1 MLLRVFVA
9 VDVTE
14 EVRARVLRIQRE
26 LALTGAYLKLVEP
39 ENLHFT
45 LRFMG
50 EIPRQSVDA
59 AIRELGKLSARRF
72 RIRIAGMGVFP
83 DLSRPRVVWLGVAEG
98 REAMAELAR
107 AVEEL
112 VGRYA
117 AHREDREFT
126 PHLTLARVK
135 GPGNLDKLVEFV
147 RRMANVEVGEME
159 VSEVK
164 LKQSTL
170 TPRGPIYRDLY
181 VVRLA

>member
-9 VDVTE
+9 VDISD
-14 EVRARVLRIQRE
+14 EVRQRVLRIQRE
-26 LALTGAYLKLVEP
+26 LAMTGADLKLVEP

-50 EIPRQSVDA
+50 EIPKPSVDA
-59 AIRELGKLSARRF
+59 AIRELSRLSAQRF
-72 RIRIAGMGVFP
+72 RIRISGMGAFP
-83 DLSRPRVVWLGVAEG
+83 DPARPRVVWLGVTEG
-98 REAMAELAR
+98 RDRMVELAR

-135 GPGNLDKLVEFV
+135 GPSNLDRLAEFIK
-147 RRMANVEVGEME
+147 RMSGVDVGEME
-159 VSEVK
+159 VREVK

-170 TPRGPIYRDLY
+170 TPRGPIYRDLHI
-181 VVRLA
+181 VKLL